1 MLRRRRRQRGAD
13 CSEEGAISTIH
24 GEIDRQ
30 QAPEMFYCSLQLV
43 HRALW
48 PWHEFAEYRTYPIK
62 EEVILR
68 MQGDQQ
74 GCHGHEHAEEQQNA
88 QKSQVNL
95 QVEPAHYLSRSSS

>member
-1 MLRRRRRQRGAD
+1 M
-13 CSEEGAISTIH
+13 H

-30 QAPEMFYCSLQLV
+30 QAPEMLYCSLQLV
-43 HRALW
+43 YRALW
-48 PWHEFAEYRTYPIK
+48 PWQEFAEHRTHPIK

-88 QKSQVNL
+88 QESQVNL